1 MLSRYEQFSFVIASI
16 YRGIQKIERDEMVKY
31 GYKGSY
37 AQYLAALTRYPEG
50 LTLLQLCDACEKDKA
65 AVSRA
70 VADMEERGL
79 IVRVSPSGRKSH
91 YRAQLRLTDE
101 GRKISNFVCERAQ
114 AAVDAVGSDMGD
126 EQRSVFHSALG
137 LIAANLQTVTRQG
150 IPEEE

>member
-1 MLSRYEQFSFVIASI
+1 MLSRYEQFSFVISSI

-50 LTLLQLCDACEKDKA
+50 LTLLQLCEICEKDKA

-79 IVRVSPSGRKSH
+79 IVRVSPGGRTSH
-91 YRAQLRLTDE
+91 YRAQLRLTEE
-101 GRKISNFVCERAQ
+101 GKKISTVVCERAK
-114 AAVDAVGSDMGD
+114 AAVDAIGRDLTE
-126 EQRSVFHSALG
+126 EQRRVFYAALG